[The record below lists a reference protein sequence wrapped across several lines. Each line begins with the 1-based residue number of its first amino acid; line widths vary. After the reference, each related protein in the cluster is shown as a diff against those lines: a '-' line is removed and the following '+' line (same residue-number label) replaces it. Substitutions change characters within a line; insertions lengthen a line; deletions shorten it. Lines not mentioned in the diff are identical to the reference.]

1 MNKDE
6 AKLLI
11 QLADT
16 EIRVYLTLLAWRD
29 KWGEVVTSM
38 DELSELTDLHRSTL
52 SRTMKSLAEQNFVTV
67 KRTKRNEGKLSY
79 NIYVPMQCLPSET
92 FVREEPKTAIAPCA
106 PSETSTTI
114 YTSLNKLDKLNKTI
128 NTSYLLSDSV
138 TKTTKE
144 KKVVNRWA
152 EDDDVAGVGMFDFE
166 VEAKQPQI
174 KIRKNDPKTRSLR
187 PRNEWTAADV
197 ASEFAVRIYAKV
209 PNTPGI
215 VNTAELRQILARNR
229 KAFKVTAELEM
240 EAMDRFFEDTRVMH
254 RIMLDP
260 YKSHLKFIAALQGK
274 YTKLRHQV
282 TGEEIEVKVDTPQ
295 EVRYLVAT
303 DGRQFDNS
311 MPGRIALEKYEES
324 LKGN

>member
-1 MNKDE
+1 MTKDE

-11 QLADT
+11 QLTDT

-52 SRTMKSLAEQNFVTV
+52 SRTMKSLAEQNFVKV

-92 FVREEPKTAIAPCA
+92 LVREEPKKVEQPCA

-114 YTSLNKLDKLNKTI
+114 YTSLSKLNKTI
-128 NTSYLLSDSV
+128 NTTYLLSDSV

-144 KKVVNRWA
+144 KKVVNRWND
-152 EDDDVAGVGMFDFE
+152 DDDVAGVGLFDFE
-166 VEAKQPQI
+166 EKSKEPQV
-174 KIRKNDPKTRSLR
+174 KIRKNDPKTRNLR

-197 ASEFAVRIYAKV
+197 ASEFAVRIYAKI

-215 VNTAELRQILARNR
+215 VNTAELRGILSRNR
-229 KAFKVTAELEM
+229 KAYNVTAEIEM
-240 EAMDRFFEDTRVMH
+240 EAMDRFFEDTRAMH

-260 YKSHLKFIAALQGK
+260 YKSHLKFIAALQSK
-274 YTKLRHQV
+274 YSKLRTQV
-282 TGEEIEVKVDTPQ
+282 TGEELDVKVDTPAQ
-295 EVRYLVAT
+295 VRYLVAT

-311 MPGRIALEKYEES
+311 MPGRLALEKYEAK